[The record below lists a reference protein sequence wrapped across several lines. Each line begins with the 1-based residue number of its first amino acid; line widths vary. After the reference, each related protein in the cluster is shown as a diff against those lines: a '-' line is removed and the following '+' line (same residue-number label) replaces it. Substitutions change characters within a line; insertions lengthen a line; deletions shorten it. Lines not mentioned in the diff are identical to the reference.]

1 MRATLIFF
9 VVATLVLATTWAR
22 SLDETLV
29 NGQHSLPPGTNIPV
43 EVIEGSQ
50 QPKLIGSPRSLDT
63 TEAGP
68 TRNKRQILYGQY
80 YTTED
85 SDLEDQGK
93 GKEFP
98 N

>member
-9 VVATLVLATTWAR
+9 VVATVVIATTWAR

-29 NGQHSLPPGTNIPV
+29 NGQPSSVPGTNIPV
-43 EVIEGSQ
+43 EVVEGSQ

-68 TRNKRQILYGQY
+68 VRNKRQILYGQY

-93 GKEFP
+93 GKELH